1 VQAPNGSPTPYAPRY
16 IASLSANYLVLLER
30 GGVDFGIEYNYR
42 SSEQNAFSIPT
53 GAAGDVCRT
62 SAGIYGSGCGFRT
75 FPDLHTLNAEV
86 TYKLKGWTVG
96 LFANNIGSF
105 AKIVNIGAPP
115 AGSLQ
120 PGDTIFYARPMTIGL
135 RVKSTF

>member
-1 VQAPNGSPTPYAPRY
+1 M
-16 IASLSANYLVLLER
+16 
-30 GGVDFGIEYNYR
+30 
-42 SSEQNAFSIPT
+42 
-53 GAAGDVCRT
+53 T